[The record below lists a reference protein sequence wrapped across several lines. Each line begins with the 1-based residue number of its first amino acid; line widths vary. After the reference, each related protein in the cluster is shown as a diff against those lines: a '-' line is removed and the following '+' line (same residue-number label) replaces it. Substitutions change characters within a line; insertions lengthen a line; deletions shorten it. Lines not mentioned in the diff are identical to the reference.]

1 MNKKI
6 IFAGLFGILA
16 SGFVFGIVVFATQRP
31 GVAAGNPKSA
41 ERELISLEPTA
52 IAVSG
57 ASSAGSAE
65 TEAFQALFS
74 AQTDSH
80 SVIHEVKPGDNL
92 TLIGK
97 KYNTTVDLLK
107 RMNHLSSDRLVPG
120 QTLKAST
127 YKFAVVV
134 DKSQNILI
142 LKGDEEVL
150 KTYVVSTGSNSS
162 TPAGVFKVTQK
173 LVNPTWYKAGAVV
186 PYGSPENVLGTRWLG
201 ISKQGYGIH
210 GTTEPEKLGQQVTA
224 GGVRMRNVEA
234 AEIYAFLVPGSEV
247 TIVD

>member
-6 IFAGLFGILA
+6 IFAGLLGILA
-16 SGFVFGIVVFATQRP
+16 SGLVFGMVVFATQRTT
-31 GVAAGNPKSA
+31 ASGNLKSA
-41 ERELISLEPTA
+41 DLPA
-52 IAVSG
+52 IPD
-57 ASSAGSAE
+57 ASSGISE
-65 TEAFQALFS
+65 TEAFQTLFS
-74 AQTDSH
+74 AQTDPH

-92 TLIGK
+92 TVIAK
-97 KYNTTVDLLK
+97 KYNTTIDLLK
-107 RMNHLSSDRLVPG
+107 RMNHLSSDRLMPG
-120 QTLKAST
+120 MALKVST

-150 KTYVVSTGSNSS
+150 KTYVVSTGSNDS
-162 TPAGVFKVTQK
+162 TPAGIFKVTQK
-173 LVNPTWYKAGAVV
+173 LVNPTWYKAGVVV
-186 PYGSPENVLGTRWLG
+186 PYGSAENVLGTRWLG

-224 GGVRMRNVEA
+224 GCIRMKNEEVE
-234 AEIYAFLVPGSEV
+234 EIYAFLIPGSEV

>member
-1 MNKKI
+1 M
-6 IFAGLFGILA
+6 
-16 SGFVFGIVVFATQRP
+16 VVFATQRP
-31 GVAAGNPKSA
+31 VVSGNPKTTEPQS
-41 ERELISLEPTA
+41 ISLEPKAVA
-52 IAVSG
+52 ISG
-57 ASSAGSAE
+57 ASPSGAAE

-74 AQTDSH
+74 AQTDPH
-80 SVIHEVKPGDNL
+80 SVIHEVKSGDNL
-92 TLIGK
+92 TLIAK
-97 KYNTTVDLLK
+97 KYNTTIDLLK
-107 RMNHLSSDRLVPG
+107 RMNHLSSDRLLPG
-120 QTLKAST
+120 QTLKVST
-127 YKFAVVV
+127 YKFAVVA

-150 KTYVVSTGSNSS
+150 KTYVVSTGLNNS
-162 TPAGVFKVTQK
+162 TPAGVFKITQK

-224 GGVRMRNVEA
+224 GCIRMRNEEVE
-234 AEIYAFLVPGSEV
+234 EIYAFLVPGSEV

>member
-6 IFAGLFGILA
+6 IFVFLLGVLA

-31 GVAAGNPKSA
+31 PARSFEQPRSTAAW
-41 ERELISLEPTA
+41 ELPSDATSQA
-52 IAVSG
+52 
-57 ASSAGSAE
+57 AE
-65 TEAFQALFS
+65 TAAFHTLLSSQA
-74 AQTDSH
+74 DVH
-80 SVIHEVKPGDNL
+80 STIHEVKPGENL
-92 TLIGK
+92 TLISK
-97 KYNTTVDLLK
+97 KYNTTADLLK
-107 RMNHLSSDRLVPG
+107 KINNLSSDRLSPGMKLKVP
-120 QTLKAST
+120 AYRFS
-127 YKFAVVV
+127 VVV

-150 KTYVVSTGSNSS
+150 KTYVVSTGSNDS

-186 PYGSPENVLGTRWLG
+186 PYGSPGNILGTRWLG
-201 ISKQGYGIH
+201 ISKKGYGIH

-224 GGVRMRNVEA
+224 GCIRMRNEDVE
-234 AEIYAFLVPGSEV
+234 ELYGFLPPGSEV

>member
-16 SGFVFGIVVFATQRP
+16 SGFVFGMVVFATQRT
-31 GVAAGNPKSA
+31 AASGDLKSA
-41 ERELISLEPTA
+41 EYPSASLEPKTIA
-52 IAVSG
+52 ISG
-57 ASSAGSAE
+57 ASSGIPE

-74 AQTDSH
+74 AQTDPH

-92 TLIGK
+92 TVIAK
-97 KYNTTVDLLK
+97 KYGTTIDLLT
-107 RMNHLSSDRLVPG
+107 RMNHLSSDRLMPGMALKVP
-120 QTLKAST
+120 T
-127 YKFAVVV
+127 YKFGAVV

-150 KTYVVSTGSNSS
+150 KTYVVSTGSDNS
-162 TPAGVFKVTQK
+162 TPAGIFKVTQK

-224 GGVRMRNVEA
+224 GCIRMKNEEVE
-234 AEIYAFLVPGSEV
+234 ELYAFLIPGSEV
-247 TIVD
+247 TVVD